1 MEKII
6 KEKNIIKKNDELE
19 ELNNLKIELNNFF
32 KKPIE
37 SYPHIEKKKYAQL
50 QVKYSV
56 ILRGYYNNGIKSGEI
71 EYPNEYSKS
80 FKKYLIILLTKVSDT
95 NHLYEGQMILND
107 FKRKFSKSEWP
118 DGIDQKIQKYQ
129 ELLKTARLLIK
140 ESNSEIGKNLF
151 ILATFILKM

>member
-1 MEKII
+1 MKNCQR
-6 KEKNIIKKNDELE
+6 KNIIKKNDELE

-56 ILRGYYNNGIKSGEI
+56 KLRGYYNNGIKSGEI
-71 EYPNEYSKS
+71 PYPNGYSKS
-80 FKKYLIILLTKVSDT
+80 LNQYLIILRTKISNT
-95 NHLYEGQMILND
+95 NHLYEGEMILND

-118 DGIDQKIQKYQ
+118 EGIDQKIQKY
-129 ELLKTARLLIK
+129 E
-140 ESNSEIGKNLF
+140 NC
-151 ILATFILKM
+151 